1 MQLLSPNPIMVEYL
15 QPFSLTFL
23 AARLSDGI
31 SNLVVSYPVR
41 SPTGQLLN
49 AITLENSSQIFVLDL
64 DYASPE
70 TVGNY
75 TIRKCVKLRI
85 YNSKN

>member
-1 MQLLSPNPIMVEYL
+1 MVEYL

-23 AARLSDGI
+23 AVQMSDGI
-31 SNLVVSYPVR
+31 SNLVVFYPVR
-41 SPTGQLLN
+41 SPTGQLFI
-49 AITLENSSQIFVLDL
+49 AISLENSSQIFVLDL
-64 DYASPE
+64 GYASPE
-70 TVGNY
+70 TVGDY